1 VIKAYPSLFLLL
13 FVVTGILLG
22 DSVFLSPLVGFGAAT
37 VAAGLAVV
45 TFLRGR
51 QAAAA
56 LLAGS
61 ALGLVAAVNFCLQFH
76 GVGPNHLNNI
86 LREPTLCQVY
96 GQVADWPDLKQNRT
110 EIEIQIDSLRPA
122 VLTGR
127 TFHEVGGRMLLKVSD
142 ITTALQ
148 RGDRIAFRARLY
160 PVRLEE
166 REDFDYGR
174 YLNLRGIFA
183 QAFLPTVLNI
193 QVDRRPELGYWPLVD
208 RVRNVVCE
216 SLQRN
221 LGPATSALAR
231 GFLIG
236 ETRDIPSDV
245 YARFRDSGTLHL
257 LAVSGANVALVLL
270 FSLWVMRPFW
280 LGPTARAVI
289 LLVVIIIFTGVSYGD
304 PSVVRASLMAALVL
318 GARLL
323 GRTYD
328 LNNIIAATA
337 LAILLVQPTELFDV
351 GFQLSFVTA
360 WGLIFFV
367 PRIGEA
373 FGDVT
378 ERSWYRWLVMPVV
391 ASVVAQIVSTP
402 LVLFYFQRIPL
413 ISLAANLVIVPIVS
427 VGVIAVMVLLVVDMI
442 WPILGMLVGS
452 LVDLWLRGVLAAL
465 QFFGSAEAPVWKTD
479 FLSRSDWGPWLAG
492 LFYLALILLV
502 VSWPRRWA
510 RRTLVVLSVIA
521 VNVALATGIAVSLRA
536 RTLEVRIERV
546 PGGLAVLTLP
556 DQSSPTDLIVTGLS
570 RSTGSS
576 GGVVLESILG
586 RAGITRLHRLIVLS
600 ADYDAVRDILRLARE
615 LQVDSVYVCHDLD
628 RIVGDLQIRGDSTV
642 FSGPL
647 LFFGDV
653 KPQVAGSGCYLG
665 GDGVCLM
672 RGTLRVEI
680 AARANSAIPT
690 NLSSENNNVL
700 VIGSR
705 WKPKVEDWIRLRQ
718 AGYDQIICADFE
730 QPGKDTRPDVE
741 LDPDAVPPDYII
753 DLSRTSS
760 ARLSFGL

>member
-13 FVVTGILLG
+13 FVVAGILLSDG
-22 DSVFLSPLVGFGAAT
+22 VYLSPLIGLGVAS
-37 VAAGLAVV
+37 VAAGLAVM
-45 TFLRGR
+45 TFLRGH

-61 ALGLVAAVNFCLQFH
+61 ALGLVAAVNFGLQFH

-110 EIEIQIDSLRPA
+110 EIDIQIDSLRPT

-127 TFHEVGGRMLLKVSD
+127 TFHEVGGRLLLKVSD

-148 RGDRIAFRARLY
+148 RGDRIAFQARLY

-183 QAFLPTVLNI
+183 QTFLPTVLNI

-208 RVRNVVCE
+208 RVRSIVCE

-221 LGPATSALAR
+221 LGPETSALAR

-236 ETRDIPSDV
+236 ETRDIPADV

-280 LGPTARAVI
+280 LGPTSRAVA
-289 LLVVIIIFTGVSYGD
+289 LLVIIIVFTGVSYGD

-328 LNNIIAATA
+328 LNNIIAVTA
-337 LAILLVQPTELFDV
+337 LAILMVQPTELFDI

-360 WGLIFFV
+360 WGLVFFV

-373 FGDVT
+373 LGAVSQ
-378 ERSWYRWLVMPVV
+378 RSWYRWLAMPVL

-402 LVLFYFQRIPL
+402 LILLYFQRFPL
-413 ISLAANLVIVPIVS
+413 ISLVANLVIVPIVS
-427 VGVIAVMVLLVVDMI
+427 VGVIAAMVLLVADLI

-465 QFFGSAEAPVWKTD
+465 HFFGGAGAPVWKSD
-479 FLSRSDWGPWLAG
+479 FLARSDWGPWLTG
-492 LFYLALILLV
+492 LFYLALVLLV
-502 VSWPRRWA
+502 VSLLRRWA
-510 RRTLVVLSVIA
+510 RRTLIVLTVIA
-521 VNVALATGIAVSLRA
+521 ANVALATGIAASLQERKID
-536 RTLEVRIERV
+536 VRIERV
-546 PGGLAVLTLP
+546 PGGLAVLTSP
-556 DQSSPTDLIVTGLS
+556 DQSYPAELIVTGLS

-576 GGVVLESILG
+576 GGAIIGSLLA
-586 RAGITRLHRLIVLS
+586 RAGITHLHRLIVLG

-615 LQVDSVYVCHDLD
+615 LQVDSVYVRHDLD
-628 RIVGDLQIRGDSTV
+628 RIVGDIQVRGDSTV
-642 FSGPL
+642 FGGPL

-653 KPQVAGSGCYLG
+653 KPQVTGSGCYLG
-665 GDGVCLM
+665 GDGVSLV
-672 RGTLRVEI
+672 RGALRVEI
-680 AARANSAIPT
+680 VARSGSALPT
-690 NLSSENNNVL
+690 DLSPGNDNVL

-705 WKPKVEDWIRLRQ
+705 WKPKAEEWIRLRR

-730 QPGKDTRPDVE
+730 QPEQTTWPDTE
-741 LDPDAVPPDYII
+741 LDPDAVPPDYIV
-753 DLSRTSS
+753 DLSRTGA

>member
-13 FVVTGILLG
+13 FVVAGILLG
-22 DSVFLSPLVGFGAAT
+22 DSVFLSPLVGLGAAT
-37 VAAGLAVV
+37 IAAGLAVV

-51 QAAAA
+51 QAASA

-61 ALGLVAAVNFCLQFH
+61 ALGLVAAVNFGLLLH

-86 LREPTLCQVY
+86 LPEPALCQIY

-110 EIEIQIDSLRPA
+110 EIDIQIDSLRPA
-122 VLTGR
+122 TSGGR
-127 TFHEVGGRMLLKVSD
+127 IYREVGGRLLLKVSD

-148 RGDRIAFRARLY
+148 RGDRIAFQARLY
-160 PVRLEE
+160 PIRFED

-183 QAFLPTVLNI
+183 QAFLPTVLNV
-193 QVDRRPELGYWPLVD
+193 QVDRRPDLGYWPLVD

-257 LAVSGANVALVLL
+257 LAVSGSNVALVLL
-270 FSLWVMRPFW
+270 FFLWLMRPFW
-280 LGPTARAVI
+280 LGPTARAFA
-289 LLVVIIIFTGVSYGD
+289 LLVVIIVFTGVSYGD

-373 FGDVT
+373 FGTVSQ
-378 ERSWYRWLVMPVV
+378 RSWYRWLVMPVL

-402 LVLFYFQRIPL
+402 LILFYFQRFPL
-413 ISLAANLVIVPIVS
+413 VSLVANLVIVPIVS
-427 VGVIAVMVLLVVDMI
+427 VGVIAAMVLLVADLI

-452 LVDLWLRGVLAAL
+452 FVDLWLRGVLAAL
-465 QFFGSAEAPVWKTD
+465 KFFGSSEAPVWKSD

-492 LFYLALILLV
+492 LFYLALILWV
-502 VSWPRRWA
+502 VSWQRLWA
-510 RRTLVVLSVIA
+510 RRTLVVLSVMA
-521 VNVALATGIAVSLRA
+521 VNVALATGLAVSLHA

-546 PGGLAVLTLP
+546 PGGLAVLTSP
-556 DQSSPTDLIVTGLS
+556 DQSSPADLIVTGLS
-570 RSTGSS
+570 HSTGSS
-576 GGVVLESILG
+576 GGAVLESILG
-586 RAGITRLHRLIVLS
+586 RAGITRLHRLIVLG
-600 ADYDAVRDILRLARE
+600 ADYDAVRDLLRLARE
-615 LQVDSVYVCHDLD
+615 LRVDSVYVRHDLD
-628 RIVGDLQIRGDSTV
+628 RMVEDLKVRGDSAV

-653 KPQVAGSGCYLG
+653 KPQVTGSGCYLG
-665 GDGVCLM
+665 GDGVCLL

-680 AARANSAIPT
+680 AARASSAIPT
-690 NLSSENNNVL
+690 NLSPENNNVL

-705 WKPKVEDWIRLRQ
+705 WKPKADDWIRLRK

-730 QPGKDTRPDVE
+730 QPGQTPWPDAE
-741 LDPDAVPPDYII
+741 LDPDAIPPDYLV
-753 DLSRTSS
+753 DLSRTGS
-760 ARLSFGL
+760 ARLSFDL